1 VSLACL
7 HAVGSALDPNQN
19 TRMGSTWDS
28 FANDEFFKVFDF
40 DLLEQQRIE
49 PIFVP
54 CSHKT
59 NFDGAYEA
67 EELLF
72 ETSPLEARARRP
84 KPRERQ
90 KEGVTEK
97 EIREDE
103 LHRIIETDFRPYD
116 YTLVAYN
123 K

>member
-1 VSLACL
+1 
-7 HAVGSALDPNQN
+7 
-19 TRMGSTWDS
+19 MGSTWDS

-40 DLLEQQRIE
+40 ELLEQKRIE

-59 NFDGAYEA
+59 NFDGTYEV

-97 EIREDE
+97 GIREDE

>member
-1 VSLACL
+1 
-7 HAVGSALDPNQN
+7 
-19 TRMGSTWDS
+19 MGSTWDS

-40 DLLEQQRIE
+40 ELLEQKRIE

-59 NFDGAYEA
+59 NFDGAYEV

-84 KPRERQ
+84 ELRERL
-90 KEGVTEK
+90 KEGATET
-97 EIREDE
+97 EIREGE
-103 LHRIIETDFRPYD
+103 LHRMIETDFRPFD
-116 YTLVAYN
+116 YTVVAYN